1 MASNTSE
8 IKQRITSI
16 GSTQKITKAMKLVSF
31 SKLQRYRRR
40 LDEFAP
46 YYDSVSKASEQFLP
60 FDEALGD
67 HANLYLIFM
76 PDLGLCSAYTQGLM
90 RELHRVIK
98 DGDQI
103 ISIGT
108 QFHDFMIKKG
118 LPIVNKTTSSEHAD
132 MNKVVKDVSSY
143 LGNHN
148 IISIVPEYLGSVDL
162 TFTHHPLLTKVT
174 SQRDDV
180 IYEPSF
186 TLTAEMLVKQALNSL
201 VRFSFLASKVSEHTA
216 RRIAMEKATDSA
228 QDMIDDLQLK
238 YNKARQEAI
247 TQEIAEIVSGMEV
260 S

>member
-31 SKLQRYRRR
+31 SKLQRYKRK

-46 YYDSVSKASEQFLP
+46 YYDSVTKASEQFLP
-60 FDEALGD
+60 FDEELGD
-67 HANLYLIFM
+67 HANLYIIFM

-90 RELHRVIK
+90 KELHKVVK
-98 DGDQI
+98 EGDEVM
-103 ISIGT
+103 SIGT

-118 LPIVNKTTSSEHAD
+118 LPILGEATSSERAD
-132 MNKVVKDVSSY
+132 MNAIVKDVTTY
-143 LGNHN
+143 LGERN
-148 IISIVPEYLGSVDL
+148 IITIVPEYKGSIDL
-162 TFTHHPLLTKVT
+162 VFTHHPLLTKIS

-186 TLTAEMLVKQALNSL
+186 ALTAEMLVKQALNSL
-201 VRFSFLASKVSEHTA
+201 IRFSFLASKVSEHTA

>member
-31 SKLQRYRRR
+31 SKLQRYKRK

-46 YYDSVSKASEQFLP
+46 YYDSVTKASEQFLP
-60 FDEALGD
+60 FDEELGD
-67 HANLYLIFM
+67 HANLYIIFM

-90 RELHRVIK
+90 KELHRVVK
-98 DGDQI
+98 EGDEVM
-103 ISIGT
+103 SIGT

-118 LPIVNKTTSSEHAD
+118 LPIVGEVTSSERAD
-132 MNKVVKDVSSY
+132 MNAIVKDVTTY
-143 LGNHN
+143 LGERN
-148 IISIVPEYLGSVDL
+148 IITIVPEYKGSIDL
-162 TFTHHPLLTKVT
+162 VFTHHPLLTKIS

-186 TLTAEMLVKQALNSL
+186 ALTAEMLVKQALNSL
-201 VRFSFLASKVSEHTA
+201 IRFSFLASKVSEHTA

>member
-31 SKLQRYRRR
+31 SKLQRYKRK

-46 YYDSVSKASEQFLP
+46 YYDSVTKASEQFLP
-60 FDEALGD
+60 FDEELGD
-67 HANLYLIFM
+67 HANLYIIFM

-90 RELHRVIK
+90 KELHKIVKEDDEIM
-98 DGDQI
+98 
-103 ISIGT
+103 SIGT

-118 LPIVNKTTSSEHAD
+118 LPIVGEVTSSERAD
-132 MNKVVKDVSSY
+132 MNLIVKDVTTY
-143 LGNHN
+143 LGNRN
-148 IISIVPEYLGSVDL
+148 IITIVPEYKGSIDL
-162 TFTHHPLLTKVT
+162 VFTHHPLLTKVS

-186 TLTAEMLVKQALNSL
+186 ALTAEMLVKQALNSL
-201 VRFSFLASKVSEHTA
+201 IRFSFLASKVSEHTA